1 MKRCFVGI
9 LGANQKEEREEKGT
23 KYQTID
29 VDGESVELQQWRMV
43 CDVDVDVGRSLG
55 LKKG

>member
-1 MKRCFVGI
+1 M
-9 LGANQKEEREEKGT
+9 